1 MHISVKFKRE
11 YSNYEAIMS
20 TYVLPLAF
28 RRIPLGSRYWMRG
41 DFNYLQVWCVVFSKI
56 SCRRTDRKME
66 RIAKIIV
73 PMSFKRKEQLMG
85 VKDGD
90 DVYFVYFKVK
100 GIYFFMRKIHGVR
113 CLCMTSLV
121 QNILLGMN
129 GKLFWVYCKNEIK
142 LITLKFF

>member
-85 VKDGD
+85 VKD
-90 DVYFVYFKVK
+90 VYFVYFKVK
-100 GIYFFMRKIHGVR
+100 GIYFLWEKYI
-113 CLCMTSLV
+113 TSSAC
-121 QNILLGMN
+121 
-129 GKLFWVYCKNEIK
+129 GKKYIMCP
-142 LITLKFF
+142 LIQTQVCSFTGNFGFL